1 MIDKFVN
8 IIKKIFGADKT
19 RVVTDKDGTVSE
31 LIQMIDGLAEEVVI
45 DRRGFSKQKAMYGDA
60 LKIILEKQGEA
71 EARELC
77 VWIMAHIKKYGK
89 APKSKNVREKAGLL

>member
-19 RVVTDKDGTVSE
+19 GVVTGKDGVVSE
-31 LIQMIDGLAEEVVI
+31 LIQMIDGVAKETII
-45 DRRGFSKQKAMYGDA
+45 DRRGFSRQKAMYRDS
-60 LKIILEKQGEA
+60 LKIILERRGEA

-77 VWIMAHIKKYGK
+77 AWIMNDIKKYGK
-89 APKSKNVREKAGLL
+89 APKSKSVRKKAGLL